1 MIRLAFVL
9 VIVLAIA
16 IALRHDIRERR
27 RGSRFASSKDMKN
40 EAIQSRMDVES
51 FHAAP
56 LQGGSMDWATYR
68 HRDRKGS
75 AWRRRR

>member
-1 MIRLAFVL
+1 VIRLIVGL
-9 VIVLAIA
+9 VIAFAILV
-16 IALRHDIRERR
+16 ALRSDLRERR
-27 RGSRFASSKDMKN
+27 RGSRVASSKDMKN

-68 HRDRKGS
+68 SRDRKS
-75 AWRRRR
+75 SSWRRRH